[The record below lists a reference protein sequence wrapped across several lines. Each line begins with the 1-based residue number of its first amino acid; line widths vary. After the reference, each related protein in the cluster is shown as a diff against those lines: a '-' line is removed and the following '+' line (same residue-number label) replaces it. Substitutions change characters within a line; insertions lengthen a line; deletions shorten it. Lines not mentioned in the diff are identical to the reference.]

1 MSSATSRRSALTLY
15 SGSTCPFSHRTRMVL
30 AEKNIAV
37 EIFQVD
43 PDNPPEEFIN
53 HNPYRT
59 LPTLV
64 DRDLVIYNSF
74 IIMEYLDERFPHP
87 PLMQADPASR
97 ARVRLMLHRIDQ
109 DWYEALEE
117 MESEDTQR
125 ANKARKILHAS
136 VIASAPLFAQK
147 PFFMNDEMSLIDC
160 VIAPVLWR
168 LPYFGIEL
176 PAEAHSVA
184 EYGSRLFS
192 RRGFKASLTEAER
205 EMR

>member
-1 MSSATSRRSALTLY
+1 MTLY
-15 SGSTCPFSHRTRMVL
+15 SGSRCPFSHRTRLVL
-30 AEKNIAV
+30 AEKNVAV
-37 EIFQVD
+37 EILNVD
-43 PDNPPEEFIN
+43 PGNPPEDFVDL
-53 HNPYRT
+53 NPYRT

-97 ARVRLMLHRIDQ
+97 ARVRLMLHRIDH

-117 MESEDTQR
+117 MESQDSQLV
-125 ANKARKILHAS
+125 NQARKALRAS

-147 PFFMNDEMSLIDC
+147 PFFMNDELSLIDC
-160 VIAPVLWR
+160 AIAPVLWR
-168 LPYFGIEL
+168 LPYLGIEL
-176 PAEAHSVA
+176 PVQAQTVI
-184 EYGSRLFS
+184 EYGSRLFG
-192 RRGFKASLTEAER
+192 RRGFKASLTDAER